1 VGKKPSPL
9 YFDPQKKIITLV
21 PLLRSFD
28 GQPNTT
34 PREMTSY
41 LSSWL
46 PWGSSSST
54 PTPPPAPAAI
64 PPPPPPSEPP
74 KEEAPAAAAAAEPR
88 NETKRFLKQ
97 LALPAIGGAFLLLS
111 MRLTRRSTIR
121 RRLATVPP
129 FYHPNNQPPVNPPN
143 GALDAVEALQLATL
157 NVFSVAML
165 LVGGGAFAL
174 DVSNIE
180 DLRARFRASEAGE
193 EWEGQKK
200 AAEEEFEEWLVSIL
214 ARKELKERVKSQVE
228 KELENKK
235 N

>member
-1 VGKKPSPL
+1 
-9 YFDPQKKIITLV
+9 
-21 PLLRSFD
+21 
-28 GQPNTT
+28 
-34 PREMTSY
+34 MTSY

-46 PWGSSSST
+46 PWGSNSST

-64 PPPPPPSEPP
+64 PPPPPSPP
-74 KEEAPAAAAAAEPR
+74 KEEVPAAAPEPR

-121 RRLATVPP
+121 RRLATVPS
-129 FYHPNNQPPVNPPN
+129 FYHPNMQPPANPPN
-143 GALDAVEALQLATL
+143 GALDALEALQLATL

-174 DVSNIE
+174 DVGNVE
-180 DLRARFRASEAGE
+180 DLRARFKASDAGE

-200 AAEEEFEEWLVSIL
+200 ASEEEFEEWLVSIL